1 MEIKRD
7 HIFIRQGDT
16 IISEISFNF
25 KSGNT
30 FIPGEKDQ
38 CLFVIMK
45 NSKMV
50 KCVEIKDDLKIRC
63 PTDDLEV
70 GTYSWAIRVMANG
83 IHDTPLSGTLIVRGG

>member
-38 CLFVIMK
+38 C
-45 NSKMV
+45 SY
-50 KCVEIKDDLKIRC
+50 R
-63 PTDDLEV
+63 
-70 GTYSWAIRVMANG
+70 
-83 IHDTPLSGTLIVRGG
+83 

>member
-1 MEIKRD
+1 
-7 HIFIRQGDT
+7 
-16 IISEISFNF
+16 
-25 KSGNT
+25 
-30 FIPGEKDQ
+30 
-38 CLFVIMK
+38 MK